1 MRQLA
6 VAEDPGFRILLGQSL
21 EQLIERVLLGLS
33 AGVGRMAV
41 LIKTAFVDNA
51 KGTVIVVL
59 GMDALDGLGQQGN
72 DVAITA
78 DIVVVTALAILGFAA
93 GYQVFNAERAVAL
106 VGDAVDNQEGYFLK
120 GLHFT
125 RRIGRR

>member
-6 VAEDPGFRILLGQSL
+6 VAEDSGFRILLGQNL

-93 GYQVFNAERAVAL
+93 GDQVFNAERAVAL
-106 VGDAVDNQEGYFLK
+106 VGDAVDN
-120 GLHFT
+120 
-125 RRIGRR
+125 